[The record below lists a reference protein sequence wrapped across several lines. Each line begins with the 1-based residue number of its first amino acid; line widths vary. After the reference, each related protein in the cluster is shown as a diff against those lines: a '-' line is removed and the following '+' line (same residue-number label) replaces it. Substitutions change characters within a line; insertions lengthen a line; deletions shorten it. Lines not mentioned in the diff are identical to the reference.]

1 MKIAIMQPYFL
12 PYLGYW
18 QLVNAADYFVLY
30 DNIQFSKRGWF
41 HKNNILMNG
50 EKKLFTIP
58 LKKDSDYLDVK
69 ERYLSDDSDKMIR
82 KILAQIESSYAKAPF
97 FNEVFP
103 FIKKIFLYDDKNLFN
118 YIYFS
123 INEILNYLNVETPLI
138 ISSKIEIDHSLK
150 GKDKVIKIV
159 ETLGGDEYINPIG
172 GVDLYSKQEFGEANI
187 QLSFLESDVP
197 VYQQFKQDFVS
208 HLSIIDILMFNSKE
222 KVILM
227 LEEYQLR

>member
-12 PYLGYW
+12 PYIGYW
-18 QLVNAADYFVLY
+18 QLINAVDCFVIY

-41 HKNNILMNG
+41 HRNNILIGG

-58 LKKDSDYLDVK
+58 LKKDSDYLDVNK
-69 ERYLSDDSDKMIR
+69 RYLSDDSDKTIK
-82 KILAQIESSYAKAPF
+82 KIIAQIGSSYAKAPYF
-97 FNEVFP
+97 DDIFP
-103 FIKKIFLYDDKNLFN
+103 LIKKIFLYDDKNLFN

-123 INEILNYLNVETPLI
+123 INEVLNYLNVKMPII

-150 GKDKVIKIV
+150 GKDKVMKIV
-159 ETLGGDEYINPIG
+159 ETLGGNEYINPIG

-187 QLSFLESDVP
+187 HLSFLESDVP
-197 VYQQFKQDFVS
+197 VYQQFNKDFVS
-208 HLSIIDILMFNSKE
+208 HLSIIDILMFNSKD
-222 KVILM
+222 KIISM